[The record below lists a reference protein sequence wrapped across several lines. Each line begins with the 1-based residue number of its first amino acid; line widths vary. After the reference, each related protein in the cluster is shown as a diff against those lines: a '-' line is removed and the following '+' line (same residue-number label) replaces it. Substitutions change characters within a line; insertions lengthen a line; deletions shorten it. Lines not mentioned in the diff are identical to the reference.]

1 MNENRDTLKE
11 ILLKIP
17 FHIRCCLVSGILWG
31 IITHAYMLTN
41 KLPNWD
47 DINLSLIHI

>member
-17 FHIRCCLVSGILWG
+17 FHIRCCLISGILG
-31 IITHAYMLTN
+31 ELYLMPIC
-41 KLPNWD
+41 
-47 DINLSLIHI
+47 